1 MRTMPLIGITGY
13 YVSGAEGVGG
23 MFRGMPGQGF
33 GVIGHDYMHA
43 VQKVGAAPVGIPA
56 CDPSACRRI
65 VEALDGLVLA
75 GGEDV
80 DPQLYGANPDLRCGI
95 ITPERDRFELQLI
108 EEALRQKKP
117 ILAICRGMQL
127 LNVSFGGSLYV
138 DIADH
143 SADVLAHQF
152 ARAPRW
158 YMAHRVTL
166 LDEGLRRLY
175 GTDEIKVNSYHHQ
188 AVRRLG
194 TGLAASA
201 VAEDGIIEAI
211 VHHDHPSV
219 LALQWHPEMMAV
231 HDDEG
236 LIPFR
241 WLIDQIKGRSD
252 NRDEWERG
260 DGSQTGTGTE
270 TGTGF
275 GQMELPMD

>member
-1 MRTMPLIGITGY
+1 MSTMPLIGITGY
-13 YVSGAEGVGG
+13 HVAAEEGVGG
-23 MFRGMPGQGF
+23 TFRGRLGQGF
-33 GVIGHDYMHA
+33 GVIGHDYMDA
-43 VQKVGAAPVGIPA
+43 VQKAGAAPIGLPA
-56 CDPSACRRI
+56 CDPSACGRI
-65 VEALDGLVLA
+65 VEALDGLVIA

-80 DPQLYGANPDLRCGI
+80 DPQLYGAIPDLRCGI
-95 ITPERDRFELQLI
+95 IAPERDRFELRLM
-108 EEALRQKKP
+108 EEALRQRKP

-127 LNVSFGGSLYV
+127 LNVSFGGTLYV

-143 SADVLAHQF
+143 SANVLAHQF

-158 YMAHRVTL
+158 YKAHKVML
-166 LDEGLRRLY
+166 LEGELRQLY
-175 GTDEIKVNSYHHQ
+175 GTDTIQVNSYHHQ

-194 TGLAASA
+194 VGLVAAA

-211 VHHDHPSV
+211 VHPDHPNV

-236 LIPFR
+236 LLPFR
-241 WLIDQIKGRSD
+241 WLVDQINGRSGS
-252 NRDEWERG
+252 RDERKRG
-260 DGSQTGTGTE
+260 DGSE